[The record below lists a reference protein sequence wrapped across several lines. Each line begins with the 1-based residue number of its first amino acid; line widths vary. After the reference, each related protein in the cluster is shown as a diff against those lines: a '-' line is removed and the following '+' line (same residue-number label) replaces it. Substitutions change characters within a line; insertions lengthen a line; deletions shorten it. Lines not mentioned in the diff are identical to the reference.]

1 MKIHEYGKEHTKHLL
16 FFQGSCEPWEE
27 FSEAARLLGQAFHV
41 MLVTQDGHDPK
52 EHTDFIS
59 VEKTVDD
66 TVSRLHAMGIRHLDA
81 VYGLSFGGGMVIHML
96 ASGKMTAD
104 RAIIDA
110 GTAPYVYP
118 RWICKLIGVRDYFML
133 KIGRSSV
140 KLMELSF
147 PPERFARDPKNARQ
161 EYAEIQRYLKTYS
174 NKTIWNIFWSANNY
188 SVPKT
193 APLLSTE
200 IQFWVGTDEWGSRFR
215 DLKWAKRYLPEIEVV
230 KIPGMM
236 HGEYVLMHPQQFAA
250 QALAFFEGTQEKYP
264 PDRKGTGC

>member
-1 MKIHEYGKEHTKHLL
+1 MTIHEYGIEHAKHLL

-27 FSEAARLLGQAFHV
+27 FAEAARLLGQEFHV
-41 MLVTQDGHDPK
+41 MLVTPDGHDPK

-66 TVSRLHAMGIRHLDA
+66 TVSWLLAKGINRLDA

-96 ASGKMTAD
+96 VAGKMTAD
-104 RAIIDA
+104 KAIIDA

-118 RWICKLIGVRDYFML
+118 RWICKLICVRDYLML
-133 KIGRSSV
+133 KIGRASV

-147 PPERFARDPKNARQ
+147 PPERFARDPENAHA
-161 EYAEIQRYLKTYS
+161 EYKEIQMYLKTYS

-188 SVPKT
+188 LVPGV
-193 APLLSTE
+193 APALTTK

-215 DLKWAKRYLPEIEVV
+215 DLKWATKYLPQIEIV

-236 HGEYVLMHPQQFAA
+236 HGEYVLMHPQEFAE
-250 QALAFFEGTQEKYP
+250 QALTFLGGAQ
-264 PDRKGTGC
+264 

>member
-1 MKIHEYGKEHTKHLL
+1 MIIHEYGKENEKHLL
-16 FFQGSCEPWEE
+16 FYQGSCEPWEK
-27 FSEAARLLGQAFHV
+27 FAEAARLLGQEFHV
-41 MLVTQDGHDPK
+41 MLVTPDGHDPE

-66 TVSRLHAMGIRHLDA
+66 TVSWLLAKGIDHLDA

-96 ASGKMTAD
+96 STGKMTAD
-104 RAIIDA
+104 KAIIDA

-118 RWICKLIGVRDYFML
+118 RWICKLIGVRDFVML

-147 PPERFARDPKNARQ
+147 PPERFARNTENARE
-161 EYAEIQRYLKTYS
+161 EYKEVQRYLKTYS

-188 SVPKT
+188 TVPKT
-193 APLLSTE
+193 APILQTK

-215 DLKWAKRYLPEIEVV
+215 DLKWAKRYLPQIEVI

-236 HGEYVLMHPQQFAA
+236 HGEYVMMHPQEFSA
-250 QALAFFEGTQEKYP
+250 QALAFLGGQQ
-264 PDRKGTGC
+264 

>member
-1 MKIHEYGKEHTKHLL
+1 MIIHEYGKENEKHLL
-16 FFQGSCEPWEE
+16 FYQGSCEPWEK
-27 FSEAARLLGQAFHV
+27 FAEAARLLGQEFHV
-41 MLVTQDGHDPK
+41 MLVTPDGHDPE

-66 TVSRLHAMGIRHLDA
+66 TVSWLLAKGIDHLDA

-96 ASGKMTAD
+96 STGKMTAD
-104 RAIIDA
+104 KAIIDA

-118 RWICKLIGVRDYFML
+118 CWICKLIGVRDFVML

-147 PPERFARDPKNARQ
+147 PPERFARNTENARE
-161 EYAEIQRYLKTYS
+161 EYKEVQRYLKTYS

-188 SVPKT
+188 TVPKT
-193 APLLSTE
+193 APILQTK

-215 DLKWAKRYLPEIEVV
+215 DLKWAKRYLPQIEVI

-236 HGEYVLMHPQQFAA
+236 HGEYVMMHPQEFSA
-250 QALAFFEGTQEKYP
+250 QALAFLGGQQ
-264 PDRKGTGC
+264 

>member
-1 MKIHEYGKEHTKHLL
+1 MTIHEYGLEHEKHLL

-27 FSEAARLLGQAFHV
+27 FAEAARLLGQEFHV
-41 MLVTQDGHDPK
+41 MLVTPDGHVPE

-59 VEKTVDD
+59 VEKTVND
-66 TVSRLHAMGIRHLDA
+66 TVSWLFAKGINHLDA

-96 ASGKMTAD
+96 VSGKMTAVK
-104 RAIIDA
+104 AIVDA

-118 RWICKLIGVRDYFML
+118 RWICKLICVRDYLML

-140 KLMELSF
+140 RLMELSF
-147 PPERFARDPKNARQ
+147 PPERFARDPENARE
-161 EYAEIQRYLKTYS
+161 EYKEIRRYLKTYS
-174 NKTIWNIFWSANNY
+174 NKTVWNIFWSANNY

-193 APLLSTE
+193 APTISTR

-215 DLKWAKRYLPEIEVV
+215 DLKWATKYLPQIEVV

-236 HGEYVLMHPQQFAA
+236 HGEYVLMHPQEFSA
-250 QALAFFEGTQEKYP
+250 QALSFLGGAQ
-264 PDRKGTGC
+264 